1 MFKHEIKT
9 SLANNRNEMSV
20 HIGRINVQDE
30 DCKVMK
36 KLVDAV
42 QAKQE
47 HFADRFQETVKDAQD
62 VRDTLSRIDR
72 IREAQEPS

>member
-47 HFADRFQETVKDAQD
+47 HLADRFQETVKDAQD
-62 VRDTLSRIDR
+62 VNHAS
-72 IREAQEPS
+72 QEMSIAVK